1 MQLKDILDSRTRKAL
16 ASASTPVSNE
26 RARSIIIDD
35 TRSRN
40 PSTGST
46 HILSVNLGDVA
57 NELDRLHYADAAQFL
72 YENQR
77 KFGVYVELSYSE
89 CAHLVYEHLKDRVG
103 NPSSPYDGRTAG
115 HISDDNFHPKYE
127 FRRKSRRGQRASG
140 SYREDQA
147 RNAESIWLS
156 AESIR
161 KIKGLT

>member
-1 MQLKDILDSRTRKAL
+1 MQLKDILDKRTRKAL
-16 ASASTPVSNE
+16 ASASTPISNE

-57 NELDRLHYADAAQFL
+57 NELDRLPYTDAVQYV
-72 YENQR
+72 YERQH
-77 KFGVYVELSYSE
+77 KFGVYSELSYSE
-89 CAHLVYEHLKDRVG
+89 CAHLVYEHLKDRLAH
-103 NPSSPYDGRTAG
+103 PSSPYDGSTAG
-115 HISDDNFHPKYE
+115 QDSGDNFHPKYE

-140 SYREDQA
+140 SYREDQE
-147 RNAESIWLS
+147 RDAESIWLS
-156 AESIR
+156 DETKL

>member
-89 CAHLVYEHLKDRVG
+89 CAHLVYDHLKDRVG
-103 NPSSPYDGRTAG
+103 NPSSPYDGST
-115 HISDDNFHPKYE
+115 DDNFHPKYE

-140 SYREDQA
+140 SYREDQE
-147 RNAESIWLS
+147 RDAESIWLS